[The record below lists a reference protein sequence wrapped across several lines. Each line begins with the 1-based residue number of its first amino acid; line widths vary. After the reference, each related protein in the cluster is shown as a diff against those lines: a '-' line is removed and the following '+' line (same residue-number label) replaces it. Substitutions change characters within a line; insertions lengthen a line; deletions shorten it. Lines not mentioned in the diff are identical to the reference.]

1 MVNVCAVFMNHSLLD
16 RRRSRRRKY
25 GFGGTLTEKIVIARL
40 INECMELI
48 SARVALLE

>member
-1 MVNVCAVFMNHSLLD
+1 MVNVCAVFMNHSFWTEE
-16 RRRSRRRKY
+16 KY